1 MTHGW
6 HAEYPVMP
14 ALQIQRLHGENSA
27 MRTETKRVAAW
38 LQPEEIHLD
47 VPLRDSRHALEF
59 IADTIGVHHCLEAA
73 PIFRALSRREQ
84 AGSTGLGGGF
94 AVPHAR
100 IHGIERP
107 LTLLVRAQRPIDFK
121 APDHDP
127 VSLML
132 AILVP
137 EHGDR
142 DDHLKLLALV
152 AELFSN
158 PRFREQ
164 IDTGA
169 NPEVVAESFRA
180 GIGALQG

>member
-1 MTHGW
+1 MK
-6 HAEYPVMP
+6 ADMNQV
-14 ALQIQRLHGENSA
+14 AL
-27 MRTETKRVAAW
+27 W

-47 VPLRDSRHALEF
+47 VELRDSNHALLF
-59 IADTIGVHHCLEAA
+59 IAGAIGAHHGLEPA

-84 AGSTGLGGGF
+84 AGSTALGGGF

-100 IHGIERP
+100 IPGITRP
-107 LTLLVRAQRPIDFK
+107 LTFLVRARHPIEFK

-137 EHGDR
+137 EQGDR
-142 DDHLKLLALV
+142 DDHLRLLALV

-158 PRFREQ
+158 PHLRTRMDRSAHPAEL
-164 IDTGA
+164 
-169 NPEVVAESFRA
+169 AESLRE
-180 GIGALQG
+180 GIARLEGRTSVGAASRPAATRYGTNR

>member
-1 MTHGW
+1 MK
-6 HAEYPVMP
+6 AET
-14 ALQIQRLHGENSA
+14 N
-27 MRTETKRVAAW
+27 RVAAW

-59 IADTIGVHHCLEAA
+59 IADAIGTHHGLEAA

-84 AGSTGLGGGF
+84 AGSTALGGGF

-107 LTLLVRAQRPIDFK
+107 LTLLVRARQAIDFK
-121 APDHDP
+121 SPDDDP

-137 EHGDR
+137 ERGDR

-158 PRFREQ
+158 PRFRAQ
-164 IDTGA
+164 IDLGA
-169 NPEVVAESFRA
+169 EPAAVAESFRS
-180 GIGALQG
+180 GVRALRD

>member
-1 MTHGW
+1 
-6 HAEYPVMP
+6 
-14 ALQIQRLHGENSA
+14 
-27 MRTETKRVAAW
+27 MRADTKRVAAW

-84 AGSTGLGGGF
+84 AGSTALGGGF
-94 AVPHAR
+94 AVPHAL

-107 LTLLVRAQRPIDFK
+107 LTLLVRAQHPLDFK

-142 DDHLKLLALV
+142 GDHLQLLALV

-158 PRFREQ
+158 PRFRAQ

-169 NPEVVAESFRA
+169 APEAVAESFRA
-180 GIGALQG
+180 GIRGLQG